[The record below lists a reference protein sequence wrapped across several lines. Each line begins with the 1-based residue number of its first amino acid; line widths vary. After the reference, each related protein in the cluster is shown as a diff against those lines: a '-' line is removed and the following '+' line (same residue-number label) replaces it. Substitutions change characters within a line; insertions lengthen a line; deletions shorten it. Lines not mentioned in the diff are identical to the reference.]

1 MVNAATGPRP
11 ILAISANATWLLMFS
26 SKIDETPAMLRIEG
40 NSLRMCDRLPRRS
53 FLQIGGLAM
62 GGLALP
68 DILRAEQISG
78 NRKSH
83 KAIIM
88 IFLAGGPPH
97 QDMFDLKPNAPM
109 EVRGEFNPIA
119 TSVSGIQ
126 ISELM
131 PRVAANMDR
140 FAIIRSLVG
149 SEGRHDSFE
158 CCTGRQFKSV
168 QPPGGWGS
176 IGSSLSKLHGPVDPA
191 VPPYVDL
198 SLRMAHDPWNI
209 KGAGYLG
216 KAHTPFRPD
225 GEAMQDMTLS
235 TISQDRL
242 NSRASLLASLDDY
255 RRKVDRVAQTSR
267 LDPFTEQ
274 ALGVLTSPK
283 LVEALDVD
291 REDRATRAKYGT
303 DDTKVLGYKLDMG
316 YQAVMSRFLQAR
328 RVIEAGARCVTCS
341 FAHFDWHG
349 NNFSDARKVVP
360 LLDQG
365 VAALVDDLHQR
376 GMADDV
382 SVLVWGEFG
391 RTPKINE
398 RAGRDHWPKVHAA
411 LLAGGGMKTGQV
423 IGSTNRLAEEAE
435 DRPVHMQEVFAT
447 MYHNLGIDVAATT
460 IPDNSGRPQY
470 LIDQHEPIREL
481 VA

>member
-1 MVNAATGPRP
+1 
-11 ILAISANATWLLMFS
+11 
-26 SKIDETPAMLRIEG
+26 MLRIEG
-40 NSLRMCDRLPRRS
+40 NALSLCDRIPRRS
-53 FLQIGGLAM
+53 CLQIGGLGL

-68 DILRAEQISG
+68 DILRAEQARG
-78 NRKSH
+78 TTRPH

-97 QDMFDLKPNAPM
+97 QDMFDLKPNAPA
-109 EVRGEFNPIA
+109 EVRGEFNPISTKVA
-119 TSVSGIQ
+119 GIQ

-131 PRVAANMDR
+131 PRVAASMDR

-168 QPPGGWGS
+168 QPQGGWGS
-176 IGSSLSKLHGPVDPA
+176 MGSTLSRMYGPVDPA

-198 SLRMAHDPWNI
+198 SFRMAHDPWNI
-209 KGAGYLG
+209 KGPGFLG

-235 TISQDRL
+235 VISQERL
-242 NSRASLLASLDDY
+242 NTRAGLLSSFDQY
-255 RRKVDRVAQTSR
+255 RRKIDQATKDQR

-283 LVEALDVD
+283 LVEALDIQ
-291 REDRATRAKYGT
+291 REDSATRAKYGT
-303 DDTKVLGYKLDMG
+303 DDPKVLGYKLDMG

-328 RVIEAGARCVTCS
+328 RVVEAGARCVTCS

-349 NNFSDARKVVP
+349 NNFKDARKVVP

-365 VAALVDDLHQR
+365 VAALVDDLHER
-376 GMADDV
+376 GMANDV

-447 MYHNLGIDVAATT
+447 MYHNLGIDVAHAT